1 MKFWD
6 SSALVPLFV
15 PEPESKSI
23 MEILKADQVIMVWAL
38 TPVEI
43 LSALGRKFREGAI
56 DRNTLSQAKS
66 RLKGFERVWMEVKQL
81 DLVRDRA
88 ERLLAVHLLRAGDS
102 LQLAAALVGFSEQT
116 EGIGFVTLDRNLA
129 GAAEK
134 EGFAVEGILL

>member
-1 MKFWD
+1 LKFWD

-15 PEPESKSI
+15 PESESKSI
-23 MEILKADQVIMVWAL
+23 MEILKADQVVMVWAL

-66 RLKGFERVWMEVKQL
+66 RLKGFERAWMEVKQL

-88 ERLLAVHLLRAGDS
+88 ERLLAVHSLRAGDS

-116 EGIGFVTLDRNLA
+116 EGVNFVTLDRNLA
-129 GAAEK
+129 GAAER
-134 EGFAVEGILL
+134 EGFTVEGISL